1 MNYAISIISYFDI
14 LGFKDI
20 IETRQPNEIIDIL
33 KRFRYMA
40 TPDKEL
46 SKDLEQNFF
55 NFSDCAV
62 RTTKVLSR
70 ANSKRPVGILF
81 YELLD
86 VLHIQIELVNLGI
99 FLRGGITLGEVYADD
114 GFIFGPGL
122 VDAYLLENKIAKS
135 PRIILQKEVVDLISD
150 VPALRLWSHKPN
162 EELKYVKDL
171 IKLDSDGYYY
181 IDYLRA
187 MVTEVEPED
196 YFNFLIHHRNNIK
209 ENLSRFKSDSH
220 TLEKYAWLK
229 DYHNSS
235 INEMNIGFFKS
246 FGSAKSKLKI

>member
-1 MNYAISIISYFDI
+1 MKYAISIISYFDI

-20 IETRQPNEIIDIL
+20 IETRKPKDILNIL

-70 ANSKRPVGILF
+70 VNSKRPVGILF

-86 VLHIQIELVNLGI
+86 VLHIQMELVNLGI
-99 FLRGGITLGEVYADD
+99 FLRGGITLGEVYAED

-122 VDAYLLENKIAKS
+122 VDAYVLENKIAKS

-150 VPALRLWSHKPN
+150 VPALRLWYHKPK
-162 EELKYVKDL
+162 EELDYIKDL
-171 IKLDSDGYYY
+171 IKLDSDGYFF
-181 IDYLRA
+181 IDYLKA
-187 MVTEVEPED
+187 MNTEVEPED
-196 YFNFLIHHRNNIK
+196 YFSFLVNHRNNIK
-209 ENLSRFKSDSH
+209 ANLLRFKSDSH
-220 TLEKYAWLK
+220 NFEKYAWLK

-235 INEMNIGFFKS
+235 ICEMKQGFFKS
-246 FGSAKSKLKI
+246 FGSTKSKLII